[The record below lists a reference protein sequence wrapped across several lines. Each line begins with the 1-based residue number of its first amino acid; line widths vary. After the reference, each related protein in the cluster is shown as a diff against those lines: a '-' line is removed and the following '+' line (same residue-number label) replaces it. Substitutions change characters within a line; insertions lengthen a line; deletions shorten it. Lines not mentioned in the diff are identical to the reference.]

1 MRHRIVVDATRDWT
15 GPVERLVR
23 AARHGSRVEAE
34 LVSVQP
40 RFSRHIAQF
49 TSKAARDAWRA
60 ERSRRALA
68 PVAERLA
75 RAGIPFRTV
84 MVVGDPRA
92 GRRSRLERYWIPAG
106 FAGLAALIA
115 AAD

>member
-1 MRHRIVVDATRDWT
+1 MRHRILIDATQDWIRQ
-15 GPVERLVR
+15 VEQLERGALR
-23 AARHGSRVEAE
+23 GERVEAE

-49 TSKAARDAWRA
+49 TSKAARDGWRA
-60 ERSRRALA
+60 ERSRHALA

-84 MVVGDPRA
+84 QRLGKPA
-92 GRRSRLERYWIPAG
+92 GNLSALERYAIPAG
-106 FAGLAALIA
+106 VAGLAALLA
-115 AAD
+115 AVD

>member
-1 MRHRIVVDATRDWT
+1 MRYRIVIDAVGDWT
-15 GPVERLVR
+15 SQVEQIER
-23 AARHGSRVEAE
+23 AARRGERVEAE

-49 TSKAARDAWRA
+49 TRKAARDAWRA
-60 ERSRRALA
+60 ERSRRAVA

-75 RAGIPFRTV
+75 RAGIPFRTAY
-84 MVVGDPRA
+84 VVGDPA
-92 GRRSRLERYWIPAG
+92 ARRSPLERYWIPAG

>member
-1 MRHRIVVDATRDWT
+1 MRYRIVVDASGNWTRQ
-15 GPVERLVR
+15 VEQLER
-23 AARHGSRVEAE
+23 AALRGDRVEAE

-49 TSKAARDAWRA
+49 TSKAARDGWRA
-60 ERSRRALA
+60 ERSRLALA
-68 PVAERLA
+68 PAAERLA

-84 MVVGDPRA
+84 QIVGDPA
-92 GRRSRLERYWIPAG
+92 GSRNTLERYWIPAG
-106 FAGLAALIA
+106 IAGLAALIA

>member
-1 MRHRIVVDATRDWT
+1 MRTRIVIDATHDWT
-15 GPVERLVR
+15 RQVEQLER
-23 AARHGSRVEAE
+23 AAHRGERVEAE

-49 TSKAARDAWRA
+49 TRKAARDAWRA

-75 RAGIPFRTV
+75 RAGIPFRTIQ
-84 MVVGDPRA
+84 VVGDPA
-92 GRRSRLERYWIPAG
+92 GRGSRLERYWIPAG

>member
-1 MRHRIVVDATRDWT
+1 MRQRIVIDAVRDWNAE
-15 GPVERLVR
+15 VEQLER
-23 AARHGSRVEAE
+23 AALRGEQVEAE

-60 ERSRRALA
+60 ERSRQALA
-68 PVAERLA
+68 PAAERLA

-84 MVVGDPRA
+84 QIVGEPDRSA
-92 GRRSRLERYWIPAG
+92 SRLECYWIPAG
-106 FAGLAALIA
+106 VAGLAALIA
-115 AAD
+115 APD